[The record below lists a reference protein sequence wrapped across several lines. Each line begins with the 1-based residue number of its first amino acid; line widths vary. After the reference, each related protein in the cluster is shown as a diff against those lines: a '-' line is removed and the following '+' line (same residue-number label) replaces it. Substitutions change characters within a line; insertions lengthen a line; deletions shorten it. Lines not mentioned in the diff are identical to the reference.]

1 MASKSSNRILSIYKS
16 RKNILDLLEKQGYN
30 VDDNTFSINEV
41 DTMYVNSQLDLLI
54 SHSTD
59 ERKVYVKY
67 LLSAKIRPKDLD
79 EIIED
84 LFVIENVLKK
94 TDTLVIIV
102 EEEPND
108 TIITKSKYLFD
119 HDDTFVVLHN
129 ISRLQYNILQH
140 KLIPKVE
147 ILNATEVNELK
158 QKYNLKSLEQLPEIS
173 RFDPLS
179 LALFLRP
186 GQVCRMVRS
195 SATALSYDYYRHC
208 M

>member
-59 ERKVYVKY
+59 DRKVYVKY

-147 ILNATEVNELK
+147 ILNTTEVNELK

-208 M
+208 I

>member
-94 TDTLVIIV
+94 TDTLVIVV

-129 ISRLQYNILQH
+129 ISRLQYNILEH

-147 ILNATEVNELK
+147 ILNDTEVNELK

-186 GQVCRMVRS
+186 GQVCRMMRS

-208 M
+208 I

>member
-30 VDDNTFSINEV
+30 VDNNTFSINEV

-59 ERKVYVKY
+59 DRKVYVKY

-94 TDTLVIIV
+94 TDTLVIVV